1 MQYTK
6 TRHFERKISEVFL
19 GRDIVRPEEKFVTFS
34 FWPSSFIPPL
44 LWPSITWFPCTK
56 LRHLTKGTVHRWWWT
71 CVCVTAAVSVWAT
84 VTATAMSRQWSLQSR
99 RQVSTSV
106 IVVFDTGS
114 VSVASLLC
122 LFIAAVLD
130 QCQMSLCIPP
140 HAGSGVVRIDPLR
153 FLARHRKKWL
163 NQALYVLY
171 LSVFLLCCLLRPL
184 LCIASLSW
192 YVFCLLVVLVK
203 LSVLAKWLD
212 RKTRLRKPKWNHKQ
226 SSA

>member
-1 MQYTK
+1 MHQAAAPNE
-6 TRHFERKISEVFL
+6 RHSTSVMM
-19 GRDIVRPEEKFVTFS
+19 DM
-34 FWPSSFIPPL
+34 
-44 LWPSITWFPCTK
+44 
-56 LRHLTKGTVHRWWWT
+56 